1 MIEIE
6 IRGIEEMDRVF
17 SEITPRHAVNI
28 SRAMIHGIA
37 GEIRDVARQEA
48 PEVDGILK
56 KAIKAKRR
64 RMRFDWIQSDVI
76 VEHGTSAKNDAFY
89 WRFVERGTSQ
99 LPARPF
105 VLTSVR
111 ALESRLP
118 DIMRDQFLAKLTKAI
133 ERQRRRA
140 AR

>member
-6 IRGIEEMDRVF
+6 VRGLKEMDEVF
-17 SEITPRHAVNI
+17 NEIAPKHAVNI

-37 GEIRDVARQEA
+37 GEIRDEA
-48 PEVDGILK
+48 KRNAPKDEGVLE

-64 RMRFDWIQSDVI
+64 RMRYNWIASDVI
-76 VEHGTSAKNDAFY
+76 VEHGATARNDAFY
-89 WRFVERGTSQ
+89 WRFIERGTSTR
-99 LPARPF
+99 PERPF

-118 DIMRDQFLAKLTKAI
+118 EIMRAQFMDKLTAALA
-133 ERQRRRA
+133 RQRRRA
-140 AR
+140 AK

>member
-17 SEITPRHAVNI
+17 SEIAPRHAVNI

-37 GEIRDVARQEA
+37 GEIRDEA
-48 PEVDGILK
+48 KRRAPKVDGTLK

-64 RMRFDWIQSDVI
+64 RTRFDWIQSDVI
-76 VEHGTSAKNDAFY
+76 VEHGASAKNDAFY
-89 WRFVERGTSQ
+89 WRFVEYGTSA
-99 LPARPF
+99 LPERPF

-111 ALESRLP
+111 ALQTALP
-118 DIMRDQFLAKLTKAI
+118 EILREQFVTKLTAAL

-140 AR
+140 AK